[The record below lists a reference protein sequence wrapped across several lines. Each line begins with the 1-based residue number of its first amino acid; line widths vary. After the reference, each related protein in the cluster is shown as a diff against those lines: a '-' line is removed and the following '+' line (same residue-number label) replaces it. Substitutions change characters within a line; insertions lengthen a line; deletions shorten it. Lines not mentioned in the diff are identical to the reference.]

1 MWYDGQNLFF
11 CEFFLKLQNRLDYQ
25 PGWNELR
32 RTHWLP
38 GLSRKSGVRQ
48 HGAQRSSYDC
58 WDFAAKIHIIIFPQ
72 KYNLLQGH
80 NTNRIFVWKY
90 KLLWSQRLH
99 NLFFSEVSVCSNST
113 RVLNVSRKYQ
123 TEKGGWRSYKGGKSR
138 LTAAGKNKIFD
149 VELRDRQSGLFSKY
163 WRVFKGLS
171 KLPLDRE
178 VDVARKK

>member
-1 MWYDGQNLFF
+1 MWYDGQNRFFF
-11 CEFFLKLQNRLDYQ
+11 CEFFLTLQNRLDYQ

-38 GLSRKSGVRQ
+38 GLSGKSVKQ

-99 NLFFSEVSVCSNST
+99 NLLLVFFFPFFFEVNVCSNST
-113 RVLNVSRKYQ
+113 RVLNVSRNIKQ
-123 TEKGGWRSYKGGKSR
+123 KEVWRSHKGGKSR
-138 LTAAGKNKIFD
+138 LTVAGKEKFRCEDKEIGNLDFSPNIGEFS
-149 VELRDRQSGLFSKY
+149 RD
-163 WRVFKGLS
+163 
-171 KLPLDRE
+171 
-178 VDVARKK
+178 